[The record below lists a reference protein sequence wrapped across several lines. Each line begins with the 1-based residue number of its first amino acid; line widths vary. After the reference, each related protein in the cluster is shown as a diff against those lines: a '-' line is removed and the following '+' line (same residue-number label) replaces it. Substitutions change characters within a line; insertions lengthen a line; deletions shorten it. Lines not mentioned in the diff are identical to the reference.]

1 MSRRLLWWIAGA
13 VILAALVAVYAVF
26 DPAESHFP
34 RCPFLTL
41 TGLKCPGCGSQRAVH
56 AMLHADFAG
65 AFKSNALLV
74 VSMPLVALML
84 VAQGMRRSMPRVYNA
99 LNGRTMIWI
108 VFVVIIVWWIA
119 RNIWNL
125 P

>member
-1 MSRRLLWWIAGA
+1 
-13 VILAALVAVYAVF
+13 
-26 DPAESHFP
+26 
-34 RCPFLTL
+34 
-41 TGLKCPGCGSQRAVH
+41 
-56 AMLHADFAG
+56 MLHADFAR

-74 VSMPLVALML
+74 ASMPLVALML